1 MAYNPGVQDR
11 SGELLAQG
19 ISQGFSSLTRGIELG
34 VQRRKEKEDEIK
46 TSNAALKSF
55 ESTMKGLIDA
65 GMMKPEMLDS
75 ITDARGMDSKGRM
88 EFVTRGFQALP
99 AFLSANQIQ
108 TERAKNAAALEQNRL
123 AQQDFANI
131 NAPTQSQAQNQIGM
145 GASFEQLSQA
155 PNAFKQGGTPDLNA
169 KIQRVLAAQN
179 IDPDKKPGLIN
190 ALIAQNEAG
199 KPAKPEN
206 LGFNEKAVIKEIDA
220 QSEVLGRPLTATEE
234 SEIYKDV
241 AQRSNPAGDPDATAR
256 IAMLAKELPLTGE
269 RADVALR
276 ILPTINSL
284 SSKLD
289 KGLKTG
295 KLEDF
300 KMSVVGYAK
309 GLGIPVDEAAL
320 GSSEAAQAQFGQF
333 LFQLIA
339 LSKGSTSEREN
350 SLFTALGPELGKSP
364 AANKELLGL
373 LKAQTDFDIELG
385 RIYRTGISNGDKL
398 IAVAAKQQEARG
410 KFAKK
415 YDDMLFKAE
424 EAFGVKSQP
433 SSPSQQNT
441 KNVNGVIYH
450 KTENGWERK

>member
-11 SGELLAQG
+11 SGEILAQG

-34 VQRRKEKEDEIK
+34 AQRRKEKEDEIK

-88 EFVTRGFQALP
+88 EFVTRGFQSLP

-131 NAPTQSQAQNQIGM
+131 NAPTQSLVPNQMGM
-145 GASFEQLSQA
+145 GASFEQLSQG
-155 PNAFKQGGTPDLNA
+155 PGAFQQKTADLNA
-169 KIQRVLAAQN
+169 KIQRVYAAPN
-179 IDPDKKPGLIN
+179 IDPDKKPGIIN
-190 ALIAQNEAG
+190 ALIAQDEAG
-199 KPAKPEN
+199 KPPKPQN
-206 LGFNEKAVIKEIDA
+206 LGFNEQAVAAEIAA
-220 QSEVLGRPLTATEE
+220 QRASLGREPTPAET
-234 SEIYKDV
+234 SAIYKDV
-241 AQRSNPAGDPDATAR
+241 AQRSNPSGDPEATAR
-256 IAMLAKELPLTGE
+256 IAMLAKELPLTGD

-373 LKAQTDFDIELG
+373 LKAQTDLDVELG
-385 RIYRTGISNGDKL
+385 RIYRTGRNKDDKL
-398 IAVAAKQQEARG
+398 TAIAAKQQEARDR
-410 KFAKK
+410 FAKK
-415 YDDMLFKAE
+415 YDDMLSKAE
-424 EAFGVKSQP
+424 DTFGVTYEDKVKAAIG
-433 SSPSQQNT
+433 N
-441 KNVNGVIYH
+441 
-450 KTENGWERK
+450 